1 MLVEHMKKILAYVA
15 IPSIILISS
24 QLTGFT
30 LSQSLSLTAFTSI
43 IAGAIMF
50 WRFRLAFALGGVSI
64 LFAAG
69 LLDLQHFVEYA
80 NLDVVVFLICMM
92 IVIGFLEERRFF
104 EILVDKLMHYS
115 GNKPYRTI
123 ILLMV
128 LSAVFAAMVDE
139 VTSILFMMSI
149 VINIAYR
156 LEVSLIPLMLMT
168 VFATNI
174 GSSATVIG
182 NPVGVMI
189 AFASGY
195 GFSDFLRWSTPIAI
209 SSLMLIIGLMIIYF
223 KPYLK
228 TVESKMKAQIIVKA
242 DGSEIEINSQR
253 KIDPLTAI
261 LFLGVIGGLVFH
273 NQLEILLNLPKNT
286 MLLGIPMIGAA
297 ATILIENVKARELV
311 ERRVDW
317 WTILFFLLFFTS
329 VGTLKLTGVTTLLAK
344 EISFLATIDPVI
356 FLFLVGYIIGLM
368 SAIMDNILAVAFWI
382 AVLDEM
388 SALGINIAPLWWA
401 ALFGSTYLG
410 NLTIIGSTA
419 NIVAVG
425 MVEKQRLAHI
435 SLRDW
440 IKAGALA
447 SFPPLTLAL
456 ILIAVQTPFMT

>member
-1 MLVEHMKKILAYVA
+1 MRRFLAYLA
-15 IPSIILISS
+15 IPVIILLFSRTI
-24 QLTGFT
+24 GFDPA
-30 LSQSLSLTAFTSI
+30 QSLSLTIFLSI
-43 IAGAIMF
+43 ISGAIMF
-50 WRFRLAFALGGVSI
+50 WRFRVAFALGGVSI

-69 LLDLQHFVEYA
+69 LLDLEHFIQYA
-80 NLDVVVFLICMM
+80 NLDVIVFLICMM

-104 EILVDKLMHYS
+104 EVLVDRLMQYS
-115 GNKPYRTI
+115 GNRPYATI
-123 ILLMV
+123 FLLMV
-128 LSAVFAAMVDE
+128 LAALFAAMVDE
-139 VTSILFMMSI
+139 VTSILFMMGI
-149 VINIAYR
+149 AINIASR

-209 SSLMLIIGLMIIYF
+209 CALMLIAWLMILYF

-228 TVESKMKAQIIVKA
+228 EVEEKMRRAMPAMAPDGA
-242 DGSEIEINSQR
+242 DANHRRRMDRLSLIF
-253 KIDPLTAI
+253 
-261 LFLGVIGGLVFH
+261 FLCVIGGLVLH
-273 NQLEILLNLPKNT
+273 TQLEEILHLPKNT
-286 MLLGIPMIGAA
+286 MLLGVPMIGAA
-297 ATILIENVKARELV
+297 VALMIENVRARELV

-329 VGTLKLTGVTTLLAK
+329 VGTLKLTGVTTTLARYVMPLA
-344 EISFLATIDPVI
+344 SLDPMVFLIA
-356 FLFLVGYIIGLM
+356 LGYIIGIM
-368 SAIMDNILAVAFWI
+368 SAFMDNILAVALWI
-382 AVLDEM
+382 AVLQDM
-388 SALGINIAPLWWA
+388 ASLGVNIAPLWWA

-425 MVEKQRLAHI
+425 MVEKQKLGHVT
-435 SLRDW
+435 LREW

-456 ILIAVQTPFMT
+456 ILLALQTPLMT

>member
-1 MLVEHMKKILAYVA
+1 MFELMKKTIAYIA
-15 IPSIILISS
+15 IPVIILFSS
-24 QLTGFT
+24 QMVGFT
-30 LSQSLSLTAFTSI
+30 LNQSLSLTAFSSI

-69 LLDLQHFVEYA
+69 LLDLKYFVEYA

-104 EILVDKLMHYS
+104 EILVDKLMQYS
-115 GNKPYRTI
+115 GDKPYRTI
-123 ILLMV
+123 ILLMI

-139 VTSILFMMSI
+139 VTSILFMMGI
-149 VINIAYR
+149 VVNLAYR
-156 LEVSLIPLMLMT
+156 LEVSLVPLMLMT

-189 AFASGY
+189 AFESGY

-209 SSLMLIIGLMIIYF
+209 CALMMIVGLMMIYF

-228 TVESKMKAQIIVKA
+228 EVEEKMKTQMIVKTTVN
-242 DGSEIEINSQR
+242 GLEIDSQK
-253 KIDPLTAI
+253 KIDPVAAA
-261 LFLGVIGGLVFH
+261 LFLGVIGGLVLH
-273 NQLEILLNLPKNT
+273 TQIEMVLNLPKNT
-286 MLLGIPMIGAA
+286 MLLGVPMVGAA
-297 ATILIENVKARELV
+297 VTILIENVKARELV

-329 VGTLKLTGVTTLLAK
+329 VGTLKLTGVTSSLAKDIALLA
-344 EISFLATIDPVI
+344 EMDPTI
-356 FLFLVGYIIGLM
+356 FLFIVGYIIGFM

-382 AVLDEM
+382 AVLQEM
-388 SALGINIAPLWWA
+388 ATLGINIAPIWWA

-410 NLTIIGSTA
+410 NLTVIGSTA
-419 NIVAVG
+419 NIVAIG
-425 MVEKQRLAHI
+425 IVEKQRLAHI
-435 SLRDW
+435 TLREW

-456 ILIAVQTPFMT
+456 ILLAIQAPLIT